1 MMRAC
6 ELCNGVARMH
16 CESDQASLCWDC
28 DAKVHSANFL
38 VARHSRN
45 LLCHVCQ
52 SPTRWSAS
60 GSKLGPTVS
69 VCQRCVNGR
78 RHDEPGEED
87 EEEAPEEEEEADEE
101 ELEENQVVP
110 WPSPTPSPPP
120 PSVESYSSGDE
131 PVRGGVVAVSR
142 ELCRLETASANHPC
156 DV

>member
-6 ELCNGVARMH
+6 ELCKGVARMH

-87 EEEAPEEEEEADEE
+87 EEEAPEEEEADEE

>member
-6 ELCNGVARMH
+6 ELCKGVARMH

-52 SPTRWSAS
+52 SPTRWAAS

-69 VCQRCVNGR
+69 VCQRCV

-87 EEEAPEEEEEADEE
+87 EEEAPEEEEADEE

-110 WPSPTPSPPP
+110 WPSPSPPP
-120 PSVESYSSGDE
+120 SEESYSSGDE
-131 PVRGGVVAVSR
+131 PVGGGVVAVSR